1 MKVNM
6 YFGDIMNK
14 NSIIINEHLKI
25 ILKSRLKYYKGK
37 ELSVLK
43 LWDKVTKLKF
53 WLWVRKSYL
62 AVVGNVV
69 EYSS

>member
-37 ELSVLK
+37 ELSVLENYEIK
-43 LWDKVTKLKF
+43 
-53 WLWVRKSYL
+53 
-62 AVVGNVV
+62 
-69 EYSS
+69 